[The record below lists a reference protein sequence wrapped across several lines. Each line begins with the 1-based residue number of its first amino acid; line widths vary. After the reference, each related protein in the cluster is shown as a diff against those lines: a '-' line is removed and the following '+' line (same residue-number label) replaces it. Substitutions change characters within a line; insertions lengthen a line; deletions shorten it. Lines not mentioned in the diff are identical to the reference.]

1 MARNRLASG
10 DAAAGDGPL
19 FEDKG
24 GLPYPAD
31 RDAVSPAA
39 PPRRMGWMP
48 VALVG
53 GLVAAGLWG
62 AWVTKNLM
70 ADEAMP
76 PMARVQLSAI
86 VGEYVQA
93 QARSASPPAQVEAEM
108 RKFMASLD
116 TELQRRSANGQIV
129 LVGEAVLTKNVP
141 DITDKLR
148 HAVYASGVA
157 RPKQASAIEL
167 QQLEQQAMLAAQPQQ
182 AMPAQPAAPTEY
194 LDPMAPAQMMPSV
207 PPATGPQY
215 GPPSASVSTFGGPD
229 GSGAQ

>member
-93 QARSASPPAQVEAEM
+93 QARSATPPEQVTAET
-108 RKFMASLD
+108 RAFMA
-116 TELQRRSANGQIV
+116 EIQRNLEVRGASGQIV
-129 LVGEAVLTKNVP
+129 LVGEAVLAGDVP
-141 DITDKLR
+141 DITASLR
-148 HAVYASGVA
+148 KEVYTKV
-157 RPKQASAIEL
+157 R
-167 QQLEQQAMLAAQPQQ
+167 
-182 AMPAQPAAPTEY
+182 MPQPAAPNP
-194 LDPMAPAQMMPSV
+194 DQAANDVMGAMRSAMATPQGMANV
-207 PPATGPQY
+207 PTGNPLHAP
-215 GPPSASVSTFGGPD
+215 GN
-229 GSGAQ
+229 